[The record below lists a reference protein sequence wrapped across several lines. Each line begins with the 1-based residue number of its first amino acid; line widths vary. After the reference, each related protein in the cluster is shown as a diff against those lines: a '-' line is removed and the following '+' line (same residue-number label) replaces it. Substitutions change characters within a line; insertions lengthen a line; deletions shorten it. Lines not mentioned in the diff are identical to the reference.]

1 MIKVSRYYLKKKSE
15 ILASYSV
22 INESFALSSEENFP
36 EPFSLTT
43 RLNRVIIDYF
53 TSTWDLLLFLC
64 SDFIVL
70 LPNCLVNSNSII
82 TGNLVS
88 IIIHRVKISTLLVS
102 AVPDAIEICSERK
115 QVCL

>member
-1 MIKVSRYYLKKKSE
+1 MKVLLSPLKKNSE
-15 ILASYSV
+15 SLF
-22 INESFALSSEENFP
+22 N
-36 EPFSLTT
+36 LTT
-43 RLNRVIIDYF
+43 RLNRVTIDYF

-64 SDFIVL
+64 CGFIVL

-82 TGNLVS
+82 IGNLVS

-102 AVPDAIEICSERK
+102 AVLDAIEICSERK